1 MSLCPL
7 WHTAV
12 LDEGRKGDRRWCQT
26 RQKFFIKQEQG
37 HIKRD
42 EAAASM
48 PAAASA
54 LWMDDNM
61 KMTGPSKGVKF
72 WECLIIN
79 ALVIFFLKW
88 VRDFKAKN
96 RFLLPLKNLYFF
108 ILIFMLRICVHGK
121 FIFTLWY
128 DKVIICNFFHC
139 LQGTLCVVWGLSM
152 LLYYNNKH
160 SSELFHCVAHGQM
173 DTLDAYLYF
182 LWCFS
187 GCPLFFLLNSKVLLT
202 FNNSIRKSQAVRA
215 HLCHVNI

>member
-12 LDEGRKGDRRWCQT
+12 FDEERKGDRRWCQA

-42 EAAASM
+42 EAAVSM

-54 LWMDDNM
+54 LWMDDSM

-79 ALVIFFLKW
+79 ALVIFLLKW
-88 VRDFKAKN
+88 LRDFKAKKKAS
-96 RFLLPLKNLYFF
+96 FAPEESLLFP
-108 ILIFMLRICVHGK
+108 LIFMLWICIHGK

-139 LQGTLCVVWGLSM
+139 LQGTLCVIWGLAM
-152 LLYYNNKH
+152 LLYCNNKH
-160 SSELFHCVAHGQM
+160 SSEPFHCAAHRQM

-182 LWCFS
+182 LWCFRS
-187 GCPLFFLLNSKVLLT
+187 CPSLFLFK
-202 FNNSIRKSQAVRA
+202 FQSII
-215 HLCHVNI
+215 NIQQLH